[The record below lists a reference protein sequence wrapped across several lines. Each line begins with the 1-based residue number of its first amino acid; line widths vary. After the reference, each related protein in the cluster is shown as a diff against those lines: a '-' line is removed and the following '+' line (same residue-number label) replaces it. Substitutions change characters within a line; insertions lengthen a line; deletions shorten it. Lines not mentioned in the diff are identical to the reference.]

1 MKNIYARGCRHFR
14 NGGVVGNASAWG
26 NNMELYLYSVDFM
39 PENRSG
45 FYYYLILSY
54 GKNYK
59 LTKGFIVEW

>member
-1 MKNIYARGCRHFR
+1 
-14 NGGVVGNASAWG
+14 
-26 NNMELYLYSVDFM
+26 MELYLYSVDFM